1 MGISNNQKVILIGD
15 GAVGS
20 AYAFALVNQGI
31 GHELGILDVD
41 KNRTEGD
48 ALDLRH
54 ALPFLSP
61 KKVYSAEYSDC
72 ADADIICITA
82 GTAQKPGETR
92 LDLVTRNLKILKS
105 IIDSVM
111 ATGFDG
117 IFLLAANPVDI
128 LTYATYKWSG
138 FPAER
143 VIGSGTSL
151 DTARLRQTLAE
162 KINIEAGSVH
172 GYVLGEHG
180 DTGFIAWSNIRI
192 GNLPIEK
199 WIPDFTD
206 QAKEDFRVAV
216 RDAAYSII
224 EKKGSTSY
232 GVASAL
238 ARITRAIFRNE
249 NAVLPVSA
257 YMDGSHYGIEDV
269 YLGTPAVIGREGINT
284 IAEVPLNE
292 KEKAEL
298 THSANTL
305 KKIIEDSFTPLNK

>member
-1 MGISNNQKVILIGD
+1 MGFTNNQKVILIGD

-41 KNRTEGD
+41 KDRTEGD

-72 ADADIICITA
+72 ADADIVCITA

-92 LDLVTRNLKILKS
+92 IDLVSRNLKILKS
-105 IIDSVM
+105 IVDSVM
-111 ATGFDG
+111 ASGFDG

-138 FPAER
+138 FPPER

-206 QAKEDFRVAV
+206 QAKEDFRVSV

-238 ARITRAIFRNE
+238 ARITSAIFNNE
-249 NAVLPVSA
+249 NAVLPISA
-257 YMDGSHYGIEDV
+257 YMDGSHYSLDDV
-269 YLGTPAVIGREGINT
+269 YLGTPAVIGREGIKA
-284 IAEVPLNE
+284 IAEVPLNA
-292 KEKAEL
+292 KEKTEM
-298 THSANTL
+298 THSADTL
-305 KKIIEDSFTPLNK
+305 KAIIKDSFEPLNK

>member
-1 MGISNNQKVILIGD
+1 MVVSNKQKVILIGD

-31 GHELGILDVD
+31 GHELGIIDVD
-41 KNRTEGD
+41 TARTEGD

-54 ALPFLSP
+54 ALPFLPP
-61 KKVYSAEYSDC
+61 KKIYSASYTDC
-72 ADADIICITA
+72 ADADLICITA

-92 LDLVTRNLKILKS
+92 LDLVSRNLSILKT
-105 IIDSVM
+105 IVDAVM
-111 ATGFDG
+111 ATGFKG
-117 IFLLAANPVDI
+117 IFLIASNPVDI
-128 LTYATYKWSG
+128 LTYATLKWSG
-138 FPAER
+138 LPSEQ

-162 KINIEAGSVH
+162 KINVEAGSVH

-199 WIPDFTD
+199 WLPDFTD
-206 QAKEDFRVAV
+206 EAKEEFRIAV

-224 EKKGSTSY
+224 AKKGSTSY

-238 ARITRAIFRNE
+238 ARITRAVFNNE

-257 YMDGSHYGIEDV
+257 YMDGSHYGISDI
-269 YLGTPAVIGREGINT
+269 YLGTPAVIGRSGISLV
-284 IAEVPLNE
+284 AEVPLNR
-292 KEKAEL
+292 KEQEEME
-298 THSANTL
+298 HSAATL
-305 KKIIEDSFTPLNK
+305 KAILKDSIV

>member
-1 MGISNNQKVILIGD
+1 M
-15 GAVGS
+15 
-20 AYAFALVNQGI
+20 
-31 GHELGILDVD
+31 
-41 KNRTEGD
+41 
-48 ALDLRH
+48 
-54 ALPFLSP
+54 
-61 KKVYSAEYSDC
+61 
-72 ADADIICITA
+72 
-82 GTAQKPGETR
+82 
-92 LDLVTRNLKILKS
+92 
-105 IIDSVM
+105 
-111 ATGFDG
+111 
-117 IFLLAANPVDI
+117 
-128 LTYATYKWSG
+128 
-138 FPAER
+138 
-143 VIGSGTSL
+143 
-151 DTARLRQTLAE
+151 
-162 KINIEAGSVH
+162 
-172 GYVLGEHG
+172 LGEHG

-257 YMDGSHYGIEDV
+257 YMDGSHYEIEDV

-305 KKIIEDSFTPLNK
+305 KKIIADSFTPLNK